1 MTKKGSRWP
10 IWKIVVMAAGLA
22 LVAVVMFV
30 LAAISG
36 AAVEDDAEAAQAVL
50 TLPTFLIMLGVAFGM
65 LSALSVLW
73 LVLRV
78 REARMPVWERNER
91 RRKRRR
97 R

>member
-1 MTKKGSRWP
+1 
-10 IWKIVVMAAGLA
+10 
-22 LVAVVMFV
+22 MFV
-30 LAAISG
+30 LSPMA
-36 AAVEDDAEAAQAVL
+36 ETDDDAAGQAVI
-50 TLPTFLIMLGVAFGM
+50 TVPTFLIMLGVAFGM